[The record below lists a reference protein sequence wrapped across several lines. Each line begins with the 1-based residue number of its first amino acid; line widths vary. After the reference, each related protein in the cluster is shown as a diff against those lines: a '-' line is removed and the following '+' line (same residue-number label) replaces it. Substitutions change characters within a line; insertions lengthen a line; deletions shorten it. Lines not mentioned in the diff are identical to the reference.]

1 MVQPVSHASATP
13 HPGPSTNVLPP
24 GGAYAVGVLTVMN
37 LLNYV
42 DRFVPSAVKDLFKG
56 ELNMTDAETSL
67 PLTAFVV
74 VYMLFTP
81 VFGSLGDR
89 WSRKAV
95 IAAGVALWSLA
106 TAAAAMA
113 TGFWSFL
120 LARSLVGVG
129 EAAYA
134 TMAPALISDFYPP
147 ERRNRILTMF
157 YVAIPVGAAL
167 GFAVGGVLGAR
178 FGWRVAFLACGLP
191 GLLAALSALFIRDP
205 GRGTF
210 DNDRH
215 VAPPAWPD
223 ALRTLS
229 HNRPYVLTVVGYTLV
244 TFASGALADWFP
256 TLLSRLRNVPME
268 EAATITGVAAALG
281 GLLGTVAG
289 GLLADRLRTRNQT
302 RNPYLAVSGVS
313 MAVATVVAM
322 GGLVVTSKVAIFALI
337 LGAQTLMFFYNGPI
351 NSVLVNC
358 VPSALR
364 ARAFAFSILC
374 IHILGDAISPFLVG
388 LLSDVTGSLMVAIS
402 VVPVTMMGGALVWM
416 YAWRTLAT
424 ETPATDASATVG

>member
-1 MVQPVSHASATP
+1 MPQAAANNADRAPSRLTAAQPT
-13 HPGPSTNVLPP
+13 
-24 GGAYAVGVLTVMN
+24 GGTYAVAVLTVMN

-56 ELNMTDAETSL
+56 ELGMSDAQTSL
-67 PLTAFVV
+67 PFAAFVV

-81 VFGSLGDR
+81 LFGSLGDR

-95 IAAGVALWSLA
+95 IAAGVALWSMA
-106 TAAAAMA
+106 TAAAALA

-147 ERRNRILTMF
+147 QRRNRILTLF

-191 GLLAALSALFIRDP
+191 GLLAALSALFIKDP

-210 DNDRH
+210 DDDKH
-215 VAPPAWPD
+215 VAPPPWPD

-289 GLLADRLRTRNQT
+289 GLLADRLRSRT

-313 MAVATVVAM
+313 MVVATVVAM
-322 GGLVVTSKVAIFALI
+322 GGLVVTTKAAIFGLI
-337 LGAQTLMFFYNGPI
+337 LAAQTLMFFYNGPI

-374 IHILGDAISPFLVG
+374 IHILGDAISPYLVG
-388 LLSDVTGSLMVAIS
+388 LISDVTGNLMVAIS
-402 VVPVTMMGGALVWM
+402 VVPVTMMGGALVWV

-424 ETPATDASATVG
+424 ETPATDAAATAG